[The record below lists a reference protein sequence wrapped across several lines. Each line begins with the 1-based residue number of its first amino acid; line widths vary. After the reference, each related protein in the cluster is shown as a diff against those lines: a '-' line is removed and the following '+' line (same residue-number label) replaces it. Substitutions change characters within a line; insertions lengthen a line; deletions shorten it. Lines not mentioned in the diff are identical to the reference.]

1 MLTFIGAVLIVGATT
16 YFGLS
21 AFWRL
26 KLRVVVLEQLIFA
39 VQHMER
45 EIVGRLSPLTEV
57 LEHLIVTCNTPVKHF
72 FTRVDD
78 GMREVGRHS
87 FAHIWSM
94 ALYDSEELLLKK
106 EERLIL
112 DDLGKALG
120 RYDVEMQQ
128 SALAYAQKRLAGYL
142 KHAQEEKRTQGKMH
156 ATLGVAAGFFVVLIL
171 L

>member
-1 MLTFIGAVLIVGATT
+1 MLTLIGTVLIVGATT

-26 KLRVVVLEQLIFA
+26 KLRVEVLEQLIFA
-39 VQHMER
+39 IQHMER
-45 EIVGRLSPLTEV
+45 EIVERLSPLSEV
-57 LEHLIVTCNTPVKHF
+57 LESLIVTCNTPVKHF
-72 FTRVDD
+72 FDRVDG

-87 FAHIWSM
+87 FAHIWSA
-94 ALYDSEELLLKK
+94 ALSDSEELLLKK
-106 EERLIL
+106 EERLIV

-128 SALAYAQKRLAGYL
+128 SALAYAHRRLGDYL
-142 KHAQEEKRTQGKMH
+142 RRAEEEKRTQGKMH